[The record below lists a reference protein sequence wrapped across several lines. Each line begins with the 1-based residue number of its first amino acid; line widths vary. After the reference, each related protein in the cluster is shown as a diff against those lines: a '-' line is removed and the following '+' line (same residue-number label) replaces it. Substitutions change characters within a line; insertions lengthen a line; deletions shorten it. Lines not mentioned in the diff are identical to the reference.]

1 MKAKRISVL
10 AFIVL
15 LGASCD
21 RSEPFIGDIAGADTG
36 AFKVYAAGESDLSK
50 GLPKTCILPEEPE
63 TKTTSVPMNAL
74 ASQLLEYGN
83 RGKVLELSGTYRSA
97 DVRTGEPI
105 TLSGKVLLP
114 KGRKPLRYIVVSHY
128 TIGANSEAPSNVF
141 PLEGVLCDLGYAMI
155 FPDYQGYGVDRKNI
169 HPYLV
174 MSQTAFDVV
183 NMYKAVAKYLEHTA
197 YKPEY
202 DDIYLMGFSQGG
214 AVTMSTQ
221 WMMESILGMGDQIHQ
236 VFAGGGPYDVR
247 ATFNNFVETNS
258 VNIAPAVPFVIQGM
272 IKRYGANVDMSRV
285 LQPWIYEKMDEWIN
299 SKDYS
304 VNQLRDMMATTRTSD
319 ILTAEAMDRT
329 SDLVAELYK
338 AMTENSILAQDWT
351 PRAPVYMM
359 HSMDDDVVPFVNA
372 AKAKDKWTEA
382 NIQYN
387 FGHYGSHMKSALR
400 FIYSVQTWLKREDE

>member
-1 MKAKRISVL
+1 
-10 AFIVL
+10 
-15 LGASCD
+15 
-21 RSEPFIGDIAGADTG
+21 
-36 AFKVYAAGESDLSK
+36 
-50 GLPKTCILPEEPE
+50 
-63 TKTTSVPMNAL
+63 
-74 ASQLLEYGN
+74 
-83 RGKVLELSGTYRSA
+83 
-97 DVRTGEPI
+97 
-105 TLSGKVLLP
+105 
-114 KGRKPLRYIVVSHY
+114 
-128 TIGANSEAPSNVF
+128 
-141 PLEGVLCDLGYAMI
+141 
-155 FPDYQGYGVDRKNI
+155 
-169 HPYLV
+169 
-174 MSQTAFDVV
+174 
-183 NMYKAVAKYLEHTA
+183 
-197 YKPEY
+197 
-202 DDIYLMGFSQGG
+202 
-214 AVTMSTQ
+214 MSTQ

-272 IKRYGANVDMSRV
+272 IKRYGANADMSKV

-372 AKAKDKWTEA
+372 SKAKDKWTEA

-400 FIYSVQTWLKREDE
+400 FIYSVQTWLKREEE